1 MFSFNH
7 HPSRP
12 ENMNDINLNSLKSL
26 LIFKTL
32 YETGTATKT
41 AKDLGITQSGVSR
54 SLAQLE
60 ENIGIPLFMRHKKRL
75 IVLPEADELYSEILG
90 LLSNLENMKHSIVAL
105 REFGASRIRIAS
117 APALGFAY
125 VPKIIAR
132 ILRDNPKYN
141 VYLDIMP
148 SPEVVRAVEAGYFDV
163 GFVTLPVNSQALVV
177 DELISTEAVCL
188 MPKNHSLANASVI
201 TIENLKGQHLV
212 IPNQPNLAADQLLL
226 ELSQKNIHIAGKTEA
241 NIAAIYS
248 LVANGVGITLINPIT
263 AYDHQVTRDDLLI
276 KPFKPAFNYHF
287 GLAYKQKWANNR
299 LIGLL
304 KEMLPELP
312 DHLLAKCTDS

>member
-1 MFSFNH
+1 MS
-7 HPSRP
+7 
-12 ENMNDINLNSLKSL
+12 DINLNSLKSL

-32 YETGTATKT
+32 YETGTATRT
-41 AKDLGITQSGVSR
+41 ARDLGITQSGVSR

-132 ILRDNPKYN
+132 ILSDNPKYN

-177 DELISTEAVCL
+177 DGLISTEAVCL
-188 MPKNHSLANASVI
+188 MPKNHSLAKANVI
-201 TIENLKGQHLV
+201 TIEDLKGQHLV

-226 ELSQKNIHIAGKTEA
+226 QLSQKNIHIAGKTEA

-263 AYDHQVTRDDLLI
+263 AYDHQVTRDNLLI

-312 DHLLAKCTDS
+312 DHLVAKRTES

>member
-1 MFSFNH
+1 MS
-7 HPSRP
+7 
-12 ENMNDINLNSLKSL
+12 DINLNSLKSL

-32 YETGTATKT
+32 YETGTATRT
-41 AKDLGITQSGVSR
+41 ARDLGITQSGVSR

-177 DELISTEAVCL
+177 DRLISTEAVCL
-188 MPKNHSLANASVI
+188 MPKNHSLAKANVI
-201 TIENLKGQHLV
+201 TIEDLKGQHLV

-226 ELSQKNIHIAGKTEA
+226 QLSQKNIHIAGKTEA

-263 AYDHQVTRDDLLI
+263 AYDHQVTRDNLLI

-312 DHLLAKCTDS
+312 DHLVAKRTES

>member
-1 MFSFNH
+1 MS
-7 HPSRP
+7 
-12 ENMNDINLNSLKSL
+12 DINLNSLKSL

-32 YETGTATKT
+32 YETGTATRT
-41 AKDLGITQSGVSR
+41 ARDLGITQSGVSR

-105 REFGASRIRIAS
+105 REFGASRVRIAS

-132 ILRDNPKYN
+132 ILSDNPKYN

-177 DELISTEAVCL
+177 DELFSTEAVCL
-188 MPKNHSLANASVI
+188 MPKNHSLAKANVI
-201 TIENLKGQHLV
+201 TIEDLKGQHLV

-226 ELSQKNIHIAGKTEA
+226 QLSQKNIHIAGKTEA

-312 DHLLAKCTDS
+312 DHLVAKRTES

>member
-1 MFSFNH
+1 
-7 HPSRP
+7 
-12 ENMNDINLNSLKSL
+12 
-26 LIFKTL
+26 
-32 YETGTATKT
+32 
-41 AKDLGITQSGVSR
+41 
-54 SLAQLE
+54 
-60 ENIGIPLFMRHKKRL
+60 
-75 IVLPEADELYSEILG
+75 
-90 LLSNLENMKHSIVAL
+90 
-105 REFGASRIRIAS
+105 
-117 APALGFAY
+117 
-125 VPKIIAR
+125 
-132 ILRDNPKYN
+132 
-141 VYLDIMP
+141 MP

-188 MPKNHSLANASVI
+188 MPKNHSLAKASVI
-201 TIENLKGQHLV
+201 TIEDLKGQHLV

-226 ELSQKNIHIAGKTEA
+226 QLSQKNIHIAGKTEA

-263 AYDHQVTRDDLLI
+263 AYDHQVTRDDLVI

-312 DHLLAKCTDS
+312 DHLVAKRTDS

>member
-1 MFSFNH
+1 MS
-7 HPSRP
+7 
-12 ENMNDINLNSLKSL
+12 DINLNSLKSL

-32 YETGTATKT
+32 YETGTATRT
-41 AKDLGITQSGVSR
+41 ARDLGITQSGVSR

-132 ILRDNPKYN
+132 ILSDNPKYN

-177 DELISTEAVCL
+177 DRLISTEAVCL
-188 MPKNHSLANASVI
+188 MPKNHSLAKANVI
-201 TIENLKGQHLV
+201 TIEDLKGQHLV

-226 ELSQKNIHIAGKTEA
+226 QLSQKNIHIAGKTEA

-263 AYDHQVTRDDLLI
+263 AYDHQVTRDNLLI

-312 DHLLAKCTDS
+312 DHLVAKRTES

>member
-1 MFSFNH
+1 MS
-7 HPSRP
+7 
-12 ENMNDINLNSLKSL
+12 DINLNSLKSL

-32 YETGTATKT
+32 YETGTATRT
-41 AKDLGITQSGVSR
+41 ARDLGITQSGVSR

-125 VPKIIAR
+125 VPKTIAR
-132 ILRDNPKYN
+132 ILSDNPKYN

-177 DELISTEAVCL
+177 DKLFSTEAVCL
-188 MPKNHSLANASVI
+188 MPKNHSLAKASVI
-201 TIENLKGQHLV
+201 TIEDLKGQHLV

-226 ELSQKNIHIAGKTEA
+226 QLSQKNIHIAGKTEA

-263 AYDHQVTRDDLLI
+263 AYDHQVTRDNLVI

-312 DHLLAKCTDS
+312 DHLVAKRTES